1 MLMLCA
7 SHPSE
12 KLISSCSTVV
22 KIAMADCVRPI
33 KCCGT
38 IDINDDCATT
48 PDIARQNPKIICTKT
63 APATYDT
70 HGTMKCPALRT
81 ATDVT
86 YNVIRH
92 VGESWLA
99 TNPPEI
105 APTAQ
110 PPSRNPKTRA
120 PPPRISLTRDTSTTL
135 ADTTPAIIVA
145 CVIPSARTR
154 DKHSALHAHQ
164 HRCVRSGELVIRNH
178 FLHQRIH
185 RCPVHSGSDPRH
197 QRHGVEMPQL
207 QLTVRGNVRSPQH
220 HESARRIQQYAEVAP
235 VQAVDQHAA
244 QKRHKQP
251 RRRD

>member
-22 KIAMADCVRPI
+22 KIAMADCVRPM
-33 KCCGT
+33 KCRGT

-48 PDIARQNPKIICTKT
+48 PDIARQNPKIICTNT

-92 VGESWLA
+92 PGESWLA
-99 TNPPEI
+99 TNPPDI

-110 PPSRNPKTRA
+110 PPSRNPRTRA

-135 ADTTPAIIVA
+135 PETTPAIIAA

-154 DKHSALHAHQ
+154 GSFFKYANPSFKSAYTASDKPASATSGFSPDSSASAVASVASEYSRGY
-164 HRCVRSGELVIRNH
+164 RCRSRGETYPWRTWYRQN
-178 FLHQRIH
+178 
-185 RCPVHSGSDPRH
+185 
-197 QRHGVEMPQL
+197 
-207 QLTVRGNVRSPQH
+207 
-220 HESARRIQQYAEVAP
+220 AET
-235 VQAVDQHAA
+235 
-244 QKRHKQP
+244 K
-251 RRRD
+251 